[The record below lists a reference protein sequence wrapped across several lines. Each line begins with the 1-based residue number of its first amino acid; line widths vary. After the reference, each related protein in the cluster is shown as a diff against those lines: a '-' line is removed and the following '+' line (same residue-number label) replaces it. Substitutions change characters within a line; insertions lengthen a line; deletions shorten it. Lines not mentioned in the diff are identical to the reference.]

1 MTINGRT
8 LSSVSTDLTSIT
20 TTEADFR
27 QGLLDLCTEASSYGK
42 LPGGCFSSIQVFSSS
57 GIWTKP
63 ADPDLRYFTI
73 VAIGGGGAAG
83 WSQSGGGGGGAII
96 AVVAASQLAATESI
110 IVGAGGTNGSYA
122 YGTGGWTFGYGGT
135 GSAGGSSGIAG
146 KVLAT
151 GGQGGSGATG
161 GAGGSYNMLIPY
173 VSLFAGTGGAGGSN
187 GNGGNANGWAGGGG
201 NGNGPGGGVGGRF
214 SFWGIQPG
222 SGYSPTMTTYG
233 AGGWIDYDAGA
244 VSGAKG
250 YVMIVG

>member
-1 MTINGRT
+1 
-8 LSSVSTDLTSIT
+8 VSTDLTSIT

-83 WSQSGGGGGGAII
+83 WSQAGGGGGGAII

-110 IVGAGGTNGSYA
+110 IVGAGGTNGSYNLGS
-122 YGTGGWTFGYGGT
+122 YGGISYTFGYNTTGG
-135 GSAGGSSGIAG
+135 AGGSSGIAG

-151 GGQGGSGATG
+151 GGGGGSGATG

-173 VSLFAGTGGAGGSN
+173 VSLFAGTGGTGGSS
-187 GNGGNANGWAGGGG
+187 GQRGGDATGWAGAGGTG
-201 NGNGPGGGVGGRF
+201 SSGQPNGTGGKF
-214 SFWGIQPG
+214 SFWGVAPG
-222 SGYSPTMTTYG
+222 SSLGSYG
-233 AGGWIDYDAGA
+233 HGGPVDGDN
-244 VSGAKG
+244 SGAINGGRG